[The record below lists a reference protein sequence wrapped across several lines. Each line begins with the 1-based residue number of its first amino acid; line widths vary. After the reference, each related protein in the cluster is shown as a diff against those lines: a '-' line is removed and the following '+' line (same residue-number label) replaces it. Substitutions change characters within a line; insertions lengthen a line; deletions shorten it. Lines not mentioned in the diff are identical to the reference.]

1 MPLAETSNSGNSSQA
16 GDQRIFNTVDTLDLM
31 RTSTEFISEISAPT
45 ISTSFKFH
53 LLDSLVNLGEVDAY
67 HPLSR
72 LAIDSSRCMKLI
84 QIRPDFKLHTTI

>member
-1 MPLAETSNSGNSSQA
+1 
-16 GDQRIFNTVDTLDLM
+16 M

-67 HPLSR
+67 HV
-72 LAIDSSRCMKLI
+72 CMCFI
-84 QIRPDFKLHTTI
+84 VSIPCHASPSIRHDA